1 MFHKKVLN
9 FFYHFFQSQKNM
21 AGKGICSV
29 KEFRAILE
37 RERARSDRSGDRFS
51 LLVFDAEIFETQETN
66 EHLLIKGLYTRI
78 RPTDEIGWF
87 DKAKVGV
94 LLPDTPPLGA
104 RKLAEEIC
112 RKISVRTQPPTFNVY
127 TYPLEKITDFKKK
140 FKDILRDKKDRVVE
154 TADDNALENIRIL
167 KMKSDIR
174 RIEPYFALQMPFWKR
189 GIDIISSLLGLVLL
203 FPLFLSISVLIKILS
218 PGPVFFKQKRVGYL
232 RQKFVLY
239 KFRTM
244 KVNADTKVHI
254 KHVAQLIKDGKPLA
268 KMDNHDSR
276 IFPFG
281 QFLRQMGLDELPQ
294 LINILKG
301 EMSLI
306 GPRPELMSSLQHC
319 EPWHVMRFDAK
330 PGLSGLWQVSDKTA
344 TTFNEMMR
352 LDISYVK
359 KMSFLL
365 DAMIFLKTLP
375 TVVKEARKQ

>member
-1 MFHKKVLN
+1 MFHKKILN
-9 FFYHFFQSQKNM
+9 LFYHLFQSQKEI
-21 AGKGICSV
+21 AGKTICSV
-29 KEFRAILE
+29 EEFRAILE
-37 RERARSDRSGDRFS
+37 RERARSDRSGGSFS
-51 LLVFDAEIFETQETN
+51 LVVFDSETFETREAN
-66 EHLLIKGLYTRI
+66 EHLLIKALYTRI

-94 LLPDTPPLGA
+94 VLPDTPPFGA

-112 RKISVRTQPPTFNVY
+112 RKISIRTQPPIFNVY

-140 FKDILRDKKDRVVE
+140 FKDILSDEKDRNAE
-154 TADDNALENIRIL
+154 TADENVLGNIRVL
-167 KMKSDIR
+167 KMKSNIG
-174 RIEPYFALQMPFWKR
+174 RIEPYFALQIPFWKR
-189 GIDIISSLLGLVLL
+189 GIDIIVSLLGLVLL

-218 PGPVFFKQKRVGYL
+218 PGPIFFKQKRVGYL
-232 RQKFVLY
+232 RQKFVIY

-254 KHVAQLIKDGKPLA
+254 KHVAQLIIDGKPLA
-268 KMDNHDSR
+268 KMDKNDSR
-276 IFPFG
+276 IFTFG
-281 QFLRQMGLDELPQ
+281 KFLRQMGLDELPQ

-306 GPRPELMSSLQHC
+306 GPRPELLSSLQHC
-319 EPWHVMRFDAK
+319 ERWHAMRFDTK

-352 LDISYVK
+352 LDINYVK
-359 KMSFLL
+359 KMSFWL

-375 TVVKEARKQ
+375 TVVKEAMKQ

>member
-1 MFHKKVLN
+1 VFNPKILN
-9 FFYHFFQSQKNM
+9 LFFQSKKNM
-21 AGKGICSV
+21 VGKGIWSV
-29 KEFRAILE
+29 EEFRAILE

-51 LLVFDAEIFETQETN
+51 LVVFDAEIFETRETL
-66 EHLLIKGLYTRI
+66 EHLLIEVLYTRI
-78 RPTDEIGWF
+78 RPTDEVGWF

-94 LLPDTPPLGA
+94 VLPDTPPLGA
-104 RKLAEEIC
+104 RKLAGEIC

-127 TYPLEKITDFKKK
+127 TYPSEKITDFKMNL
-140 FKDILRDKKDRVVE
+140 KDIFSDEKDRTAE
-154 TADDNALENIRIL
+154 TADDNAFGNIRIL
-167 KMKSDIR
+167 KIKGNIG
-174 RIEPYFALQMPFWKR
+174 RIESYFALQIPFWKR

-232 RQKFVLY
+232 GQKFVLY

-244 KVNADTKVHI
+244 RVNADTTVHK

-268 KMDNHDSR
+268 KMDNYDSR

-281 QFLRQMGLDELPQ
+281 KFLRLTGLDELPQ

-306 GPRPELMSSLQHC
+306 GPRPELLSSLRHC
-319 EPWHVMRFDAK
+319 ERWHAMRFDAK
-330 PGLSGLWQVSDKTA
+330 PGLSGLWQVSDKTT
-344 TTFNEMMR
+344 TTFTEMMR

-359 KMSFLL
+359 KMSFWL

-375 TVVKEARKQ
+375 TVVKEAMK